1 MRPKR
6 WVSDWVACFEQCWLV
21 NSPLINLKFSF
32 QENFPP
38 INKTNYNLC
47 SRPNK
52 LKLSKTPGM
61 TINNSF
67 LLQEKTKLFVY
78 QENLDFIGDLI
89 VSLATTGSIESNAE
103 LFGSFSLA
111 LKLNNKI
118 HADKLHHN
126 TFQHSIQNLH
136 QYFSLET
143 S

>member
-1 MRPKR
+1 
-6 WVSDWVACFEQCWLV
+6 
-21 NSPLINLKFSF
+21 
-32 QENFPP
+32 
-38 INKTNYNLC
+38 
-47 SRPNK
+47 
-52 LKLSKTPGM
+52 M

-118 HADKLHHN
+118 PADKLHHN
-126 TFQHSIQNLH
+126 TFHTKLTSIFQTGSYSS
-136 QYFSLET
+136 YFWAIFFT
-143 S
+143 DGKYIV

>member
-1 MRPKR
+1 M
-6 WVSDWVACFEQCWLV
+6 
-21 NSPLINLKFSF
+21 
-32 QENFPP
+32 
-38 INKTNYNLC
+38 
-47 SRPNK
+47 
-52 LKLSKTPGM
+52 KLSKTPGM

-118 HADKLHHN
+118 HADKLPHN
-126 TFQHSIQNLH
+126 TFHTKLTSIFQLQNLIMDNVSGSYSS
-136 QYFSLET
+136 YFWVKFFT
-143 S
+143 DWTD